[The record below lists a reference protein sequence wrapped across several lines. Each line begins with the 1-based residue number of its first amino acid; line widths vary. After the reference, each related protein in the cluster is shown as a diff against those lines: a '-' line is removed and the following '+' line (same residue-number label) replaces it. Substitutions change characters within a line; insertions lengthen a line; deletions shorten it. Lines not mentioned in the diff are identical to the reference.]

1 MRARSSILLVA
12 AAAAVMFP
20 VAWSAESSR
29 TDAATAGAVRPWEHL
44 AMTVDAADGPGDAET
59 SRKIMQLGGE
69 GWELVDV
76 EAMCKDGSTTK
87 LIYFFK
93 R

>member
-1 MRARSSILLVA
+1 MKSRNTLLAVA
-12 AAAAVMFP
+12 LGLALLLSFTL
-20 VAWSAESSR
+20 SAPSQSP
-29 TDAATAGAVRPWEHL
+29 ANAGRQQWEHL
-44 AMTVDAADGPGDAET
+44 AMTVDASDGPGDAEA

-76 EAMCKDGSTTK
+76 EALSKDGTTTK

-93 R
+93 RPK